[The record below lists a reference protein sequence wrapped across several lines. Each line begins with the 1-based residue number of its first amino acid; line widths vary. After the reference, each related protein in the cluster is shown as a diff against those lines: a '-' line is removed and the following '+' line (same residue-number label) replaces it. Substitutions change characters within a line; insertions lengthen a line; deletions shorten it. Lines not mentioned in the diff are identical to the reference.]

1 MKIEP
6 TIPVLYTVSIASSKF
21 SKLFFVSR
29 IPTPNE
35 KEHISVGVDLPELDY
50 IKVQSVRQNLHNIY
64 NRTRA
69 DNYENRPIDEVFAV
83 LVEYRPNEETRERVK
98 KQLIEKGWK
107 SSGK

>member
-1 MKIEP
+1 MKIQP
-6 TIPVLYTVSIASSKF
+6 IIPVLYTVSIGSSKLIRTF
-21 SKLFFVSR
+21 DVAR
-29 IPTPNE
+29 IPTPND

-64 NRTRA
+64 NRTQA

-83 LVEYRPNEETRERVK
+83 LVEYRPNEETRERIK

-107 SSGK
+107 SSDK